1 MNSPEQPAAAAAGTE
16 QRDFWFFQ
24 RMIGDPAG
32 YHIAGTAALTGTL
45 DPERLRKALNDVT
58 ASHAQLR
65 CSFHHDG
72 GEPRVLVHPAGTAR
86 PEFELHDAAG
96 AGDPEAFLLERARRP
111 FDLGSPCQLRA
122 VLLRHAP
129 DRHDLL
135 LASHHLVLDGAA
147 LAQLLHESL
156 SRYAGAPPAA
166 VAPYAGYVGRQL
178 LRRLRDG
185 GKAAAHWRQAFDGR
199 TRPLDLLS
207 PPAAGAGTAARPGA
221 AESFT
226 VGPELRA
233 SLAARCRHERVS
245 LFTGFLAALALVAHE
260 RGGAAHQV
268 VGMPL
273 DRRDTADAE
282 LGNYTTV
289 LPLHLPDAVA
299 AGPRLLQATQAVL
312 LDTVEHSATSVLD
325 LLPVVAD
332 AQPTRDDDAPTVP
345 WRVMVTAVRSRPPA
359 RYGALHAGALRPI
372 STGAKNGLGITFVD
386 DGTQVT
392 LHLSHPGN
400 TTVSGRF
407 GDELLAALGRV
418 SEGST
423 APAAP
428 AAQARE
434 PGPGRSPVAPSQVAE
449 AVGAVIEQVLGAPLG
464 PDEDFFQAGGNS
476 IGVSAVLAGI
486 RRHFGVRV
494 LVREFFRT
502 PTPAA
507 LTRRVQELQ
516 HSERHSERKEPPVA
530 HTDIHPTP
538 QEPAPTGSTAP
549 PAVAVP
555 ADQAQVAEAVDA
567 VIEQVLG
574 APLGPDEDFFQAG
587 GNSIGVN
594 TVLAE
599 IRRHFGVRVLV
610 REFFRTPTPAALTR
624 RVQELQHSESQ
635 ES

>member
-1 MNSPEQPAAAAAGTE
+1 MSSPQQPAAAAAGTE

-24 RMIGDPAG
+24 RMTGDPAG
-32 YHIAGTAALTGTL
+32 YHIAGTTSLAGAL
-45 DPERLRKALNDVT
+45 DPERLRRALTEVT
-58 ASHAQLR
+58 ARHAQLR

-72 GEPRVLVHPAGTAR
+72 GEPRVLVHPAGAAR
-86 PEFELHDAAG
+86 PEFEVHEAAG

-147 LAQLLHESL
+147 LAQLLHEVL
-156 SRYAGAPPAA
+156 SHYAGAPPVA
-166 VAPYAGYVGRQL
+166 VAPYAEYVGRQL
-178 LRRLRDG
+178 VRRLREG

-199 TRPLDLLS
+199 TRPLELLAQS
-207 PPAAGAGTAARPGA
+207 SAGAGSAGGPGA
-221 AESFT
+221 VGSFT

-233 SLAARCRHERVS
+233 SLADRCRRERVS
-245 LFTGFLAALALVAHE
+245 LFTGFLAALALVVHD

-273 DRRDTADAE
+273 DQRDTADAE

-299 AGPRLLQATQAVL
+299 AGTGLLQATQAVL
-312 LDTVEHSATSVLD
+312 LDTVGHSATSLLD

-332 AQPTRDDDAPTVP
+332 AQPAREDGAPTVP

-359 RYGALHAGALRPI
+359 QYGELRAGVLRPI

-386 DGTQVT
+386 DGTQVA
-392 LHLSHPGN
+392 LHLSHPGD
-400 TTVSGRF
+400 TTLRGRF
-407 GDELLAALGRV
+407 GEELLAALGRV
-418 SEGST
+418 AEGVPASAARAPET
-423 APAAP
+423 DAGRSPAAP
-428 AAQARE
+428 
-434 PGPGRSPVAPSQVAE
+434 SPVAEV
-449 AVGAVIEQVLGAPLG
+449 VHAVIEQVLGAPLG
-464 PDEDFFQAGGNS
+464 PDDDFFRAGGNS
-476 IGVSAVLAGI
+476 IGVSTVLAQV
-486 RRHFGVRV
+486 RRRFGVRV
-494 LVREFFRT
+494 LVREFFQA

-507 LTRRVQELQ
+507 LTRRVQEL
-516 HSERHSERKEPPVA
+516 HDPRDEEPPVA
-530 HTDIHPTP
+530 DTDIRQTP
-538 QEPAPTGSTAP
+538 PEPAATGSAAP
-549 PAVAVP
+549 PDLP
-555 ADQAQVAEAVDA
+555 APAGPAQVAEVVDA

-574 APLGPDEDFFQAG
+574 APLGPEEDFFHAG

-594 TVLAE
+594 AVLTG
-599 IRRHFGVRVLV
+599 IRRRFGVQVRV
-610 REFFRTPTPAALTR
+610 REFFQAPTPAALTR
-624 RVQELQHSESQ
+624 RVLELQHSESK